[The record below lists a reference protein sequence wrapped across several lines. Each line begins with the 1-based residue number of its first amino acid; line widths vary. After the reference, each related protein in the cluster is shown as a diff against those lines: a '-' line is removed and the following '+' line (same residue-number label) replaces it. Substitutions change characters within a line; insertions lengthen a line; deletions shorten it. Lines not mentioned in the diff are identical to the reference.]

1 MSFINKA
8 LVDIR
13 KPLVEAR
20 FPFKRS
26 SDLKDALEACVVDYY
41 TKASIGRRFEARGVL
56 VIGESRQGKST
67 EIEMMLEAFYD
78 EAEIM
83 PNGRP
88 GKIISCLLSGKVTWK
103 DLGIVILEELGYPLR
118 GRNSQTEIWSKVRK
132 YAELQGVIGI
142 HFDECQHVF
151 SDAHSTTNRI
161 ILDSFKSLLKDHD
174 WPLMLIFSGVPSLA
188 TYIAQAEQTNFLL
201 EVVSFDGIDLS
212 RAEDKEELLHL
223 FYSYGDRAGLLV
235 DDLAT
240 EDFLHRLSFS
250 ACFRWGLVIELL
262 IDAFSLAACA
272 PEKIC
277 TIDHFSAAFSKK
289 SKLPK
294 GYSPFTMRDY
304 QDNFDPAKVLE
315 LIEKG
320 RKKCSP
326 GQKGSS
332 LR

>member
-8 LVDIR
+8 VVDVR
-13 KPLVEAR
+13 RPLVEAR

-26 SDLKDALEACVVDYY
+26 SDLKDALEACVIDYY

-67 EIEMMLEAFYD
+67 EIEMMLEAFND

-103 DLGIVILEELGYPLR
+103 DLGTVILEVLGYPLR

-151 SDAHSTTNRI
+151 SDANSTTNRI

-174 WPLMLIFSGVPSLA
+174 WPLMLIFFRGPEPCDLHCAGGTNQLSTGGGELRRNRLVEIRRQRGVTSPVLQLWGQGRS
-188 TYIAQAEQTNFLL
+188 
-201 EVVSFDGIDLS
+201 
-212 RAEDKEELLHL
+212 
-223 FYSYGDRAGLLV
+223 AGRRPC
-235 DDLAT
+235 D
-240 EDFLHRLSFS
+240 
-250 ACFRWGLVIELL
+250 
-262 IDAFSLAACA
+262 
-272 PEKIC
+272 
-277 TIDHFSAAFSKK
+277 
-289 SKLPK
+289 
-294 GYSPFTMRDY
+294 
-304 QDNFDPAKVLE
+304 
-315 LIEKG
+315 
-320 RKKCSP
+320 
-326 GQKGSS
+326 
-332 LR
+332 